1 MKNSHHFAIGY
12 ARISIKDQSSYSL
25 LYQEY
30 AIKRYCEQNNL
41 TLVAFFRD
49 DGESSDTFNRPNWKA
64 LEEFIQ
70 KHKDL
75 VQFLVV
81 AELDRFSRDL
91 IKASQK
97 IDEPYQK
104 YKVRVVA
111 VSESISQ
118 DTSSSS
124 SFLVRGIKLLVANN
138 ELILIRSRTANA
150 ILQAK
155 ESGRF
160 THHAPFGYI
169 NKKDRSGLPILE
181 VVAKE
186 AEIVRLIFQQYI
198 AGVPFFLI
206 YEEARNQGFNRTGHN
221 SIQHVL
227 EIIVYAGF
235 IRISKSAS
243 QPERLIKGVHQS
255 IISLSMFNSAQDLL
269 KRRHKPIASK
279 HKQIIPLRG
288 LLRCPCGAAISGS
301 YSGGRNRRTYLY
313 YFRSKERTYNFPGD
327 TLHLMFN
334 KILKQLSFTP
344 ADFDLIRNKVVTWL
358 REYRKNQS
366 TQIKMCVDRIK
377 AINQKISYLQ
387 IALVNGVISTSIY
400 NRAYAD
406 CGLDKA
412 HWEAVTN
419 ILMKEQYLK
428 VETLNRAGEM
438 MMGLNEFFATCGEA
452 EKFKLMK
459 LIFPESLE
467 FDGKLFLTSAI
478 HPALAVNYRKDLF
491 QDLLTLK

>member
-1 MKNSHHFAIGY
+1 
-12 ARISIKDQSSYSL
+12 
-25 LYQEY
+25 
-30 AIKRYCEQNNL
+30 
-41 TLVAFFRD
+41 
-49 DGESSDTFNRPNWKA
+49 
-64 LEEFIQ
+64 
-70 KHKDL
+70 
-75 VQFLVV
+75 
-81 AELDRFSRDL
+81 
-91 IKASQK
+91 
-97 IDEPYQK
+97 
-104 YKVRVVA
+104 
-111 VSESISQ
+111 
-118 DTSSSS
+118 
-124 SFLVRGIKLLVANN
+124 
-138 ELILIRSRTANA
+138 
-150 ILQAK
+150 
-155 ESGRF
+155 
-160 THHAPFGYI
+160 
-169 NKKDRSGLPILE
+169 
-181 VVAKE
+181 
-186 AEIVRLIFQQYI
+186 
-198 AGVPFFLI
+198 
-206 YEEARNQGFNRTGHN
+206 
-221 SIQHVL
+221 
-227 EIIVYAGF
+227 
-235 IRISKSAS
+235 
-243 QPERLIKGVHQS
+243 
-255 IISLSMFNSAQDLL
+255 
-269 KRRHKPIASK
+269 
-279 HKQIIPLRG
+279 
-288 LLRCPCGAAISGS
+288 
-301 YSGGRNRRTYLY
+301 
-313 YFRSKERTYNFPGD
+313 
-327 TLHLMFN
+327 MFN